1 MTEEFWQKC
10 VAKHA
15 ELVDK
20 HHGEAR
26 NRKLVRDEW
35 EQWVTANMPTETVE
49 KLKEA
54 QRENLWQ
61 KIERATKANNSYIEP
76 LTEGQ
81 LPIFDIPDI
90 LSLPIV
96 AGKNRRV
103 LIGRQTKDD
112 ADAILTEAQM
122 NADHVNAKLART
134 RAAHGVEVLWIE
146 THGTISKAHEAG
158 DVPGLEAADDEQD
171 ES

>member
-1 MTEEFWQKC
+1 MTDEFWQQC
-10 VAKHA
+10 VAKYA

-20 HHGEAR
+20 HHGESR

-35 EQWVTANMPTETVE
+35 EEWVKANMPPQAVE

-61 KIERATKANNSYIEP
+61 KIERAAKANNGFIEP

-81 LPIFDIPDI
+81 LLIFDIPAI

-112 ADAILTEAQM
+112 ADAILAEAQI

-146 THGTISKAHEAG
+146 KHGDIRKAHEAG
-158 DVPGLEAADDEQD
+158 DIPGLEGDDEAA
-171 ES
+171 S